1 MANCAARRDLVDKR
15 DFRSWPEASVRCL
28 AEFGRYRG
36 NIGLSPPNALKI
48 YGFTA

>member
-1 MANCAARRDLVDKR
+1 VLDVMSPDGPSRHFAALRK
-15 DFRSWPEASVRCL
+15 
-28 AEFGRYRG
+28 FGRYRG